1 MFAGINDRALSRR
14 IKDHVTGKEHVFFA
28 VVQPGFEKT
37 AAKELSRLG
46 LNVSPDFIEGGAE
59 FSGRLGDCYR
69 ACIMCRTVSRIFMRL
84 CRFRSGMFDLLE
96 KDVAAFPWE
105 LYIPYGAQIMFRSS
119 SRKSKIYHTGKLEEI
134 FSREISAR
142 LKDYEMSYNS
152 MSESAGPVCTLH
164 LRNDKDKCYVSLD
177 VSGEFLYKRGHRSFV
192 NRAPLRE
199 STAALILFEAGVEK
213 YSLIIDPMCGS
224 GTFSIEA
231 AGILTCTAA
240 SPERDFP
247 FLYWPGFR
255 EKNFQFI
262 KNECIALTE
271 TPEKLNKEIITSDI
285 DEKSIAAA
293 KLNCREIYPGLI
305 KPEKKDFFEIKVP
318 AGKKEKTLLLLNPP
332 YGRRMGGNEIIG
344 LYRKIGEKIREDFAG
359 CGFAIIVP
367 GLEPEKALALDF
379 HRKIPFMNGGIR
391 SAVLFR
397 DA

>member
-164 LRNDKDKCYVSLD
+164 LRNDKDK
-177 VSGEFLYKRGHRSFV
+177 
-192 NRAPLRE
+192 
-199 STAALILFEAGVEK
+199 
-213 YSLIIDPMCGS
+213 
-224 GTFSIEA
+224 
-231 AGILTCTAA
+231 
-240 SPERDFP
+240 
-247 FLYWPGFR
+247 
-255 EKNFQFI
+255 
-262 KNECIALTE
+262 
-271 TPEKLNKEIITSDI
+271 
-285 DEKSIAAA
+285 
-293 KLNCREIYPGLI
+293 
-305 KPEKKDFFEIKVP
+305 
-318 AGKKEKTLLLLNPP
+318 
-332 YGRRMGGNEIIG
+332 
-344 LYRKIGEKIREDFAG
+344 
-359 CGFAIIVP
+359 
-367 GLEPEKALALDF
+367 
-379 HRKIPFMNGGIR
+379 
-391 SAVLFR
+391 
-397 DA
+397 